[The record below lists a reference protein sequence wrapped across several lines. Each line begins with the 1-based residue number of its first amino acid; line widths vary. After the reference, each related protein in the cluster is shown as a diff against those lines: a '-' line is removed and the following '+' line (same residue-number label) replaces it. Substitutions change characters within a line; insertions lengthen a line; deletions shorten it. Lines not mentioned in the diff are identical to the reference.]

1 MELSSPGYFAEKVLR
16 LSQRMLDCAKQQKWV
31 DFTHLESER
40 QNVIEALFSHPAMPH
55 ALHDVAE
62 LLQEVMLLVRAS
74 IELGEQAQ
82 SMAGQELSDI
92 SQGRRAIHAYITN
105 SH

>member
-1 MELSSPGYFAEKVLR
+1 MELSSPGYFAAKILR
-16 LSQRMLDCAKQQKWV
+16 LSQRMLECAKQQNWV
-31 DFTHLESER
+31 EFAQLESDR
-40 QNVIEALFSHPAMPH
+40 NSVIDDLFSHPAMPL

-62 LLQEVMLLVRAS
+62 LLQEVMLLDRVS

-82 SMAGQELSDI
+82 SIAGQGLSDI